1 MKKFLLGACLLLAYQ
16 MGFSQLVTLV
26 DPVNAF
32 YGSTSVVG
40 EELHPHWDVI
50 NASSNTV
57 GLGCRR
63 MILQPVQGAT
73 HQFCWG
79 ELCSPWGT
87 ADNTSS
93 EIVTLQPGAMTSTFF
108 GKYRHNG
115 FAGQSRVRFCWFD
128 SANPTDEFCYDVNYC
143 VDVAEC
149 VLGVDEMEGGA
160 EMRIN
165 SNPIQHTGFIQYTF
179 KTFPNQG
186 LLTIWNSYG
195 QLMRQVNLNA
205 QAGLVLIDA
214 EEFGNGMYV
223 CQIANEG
230 QVLNTQRFVIA
241 K

>member
-1 MKKFLLGACLLLAYQ
+1 MKKFVLHAIVLLTSIIGQA
-16 MGFSQLVTLV
+16 QLVTLV
-26 DPVNAF
+26 DPINAF

-40 EELHPHWDVI
+40 EELHSHWDII
-50 NASSNTV
+50 NASQNTV

-63 MILQPVQGAT
+63 MILQPVAGAT

-87 ADNTSS
+87 ADIVSS
-93 EIVTLQPGAMTSTFF
+93 EVVTLASGATTATFF

-149 VLGVDEMEGGA
+149 VLGIDEMQNAA
-160 EMRIN
+160 EMHIQ
-165 SNPIQHTGFIQYTF
+165 SNPIQHTGFIQYAF
-179 KTFPNQG
+179 KSFPNDG
-186 LLTIWNSYG
+186 LMTIWNGFG
-195 QLMRQVNLNA
+195 QMIKQIKLSSQS
-205 QAGLVLIDA
+205 GLVLISAD
-214 EEFGNGMYV
+214 ELSNGVYI

-230 QVLNTQRFVIA
+230 NVLSTQRFVVS

>member
-1 MKKFLLGACLLLAYQ
+1 MKKLVLSVCMLITAQF
-16 MGFSQLVTLV
+16 GFTQLVTLV

-32 YGSTSVVG
+32 YGSTAVVG
-40 EELHPHWDVI
+40 EELHPHWDII

-63 MILQPVQGAT
+63 AILQPVAGAT

-87 ADNTSS
+87 ADLISS
-93 EIVTLQPGAMTSTFF
+93 EVVTLAAGASTSTFF

-128 SANPTDEFCYDVNYC
+128 AANTTDEFCYDVNYC

-149 VLGVDEMEGGA
+149 VLGIDEMQNLA

-165 SNPIQHTGFIQYTF
+165 SNPIQHTGFIQYAF
-179 KTFPNQG
+179 KSFPNAG
-186 LLTIWNSYG
+186 VMTIWNSYG
-195 QLMRQVNLNA
+195 QLIRQVNLTS
-205 QAGLVLIDA
+205 QSGLVLISAD
-214 EEFGNGMYV
+214 EFSNGIYV

-230 QVLNTQRFVIA
+230 QVLNTQRFVVA